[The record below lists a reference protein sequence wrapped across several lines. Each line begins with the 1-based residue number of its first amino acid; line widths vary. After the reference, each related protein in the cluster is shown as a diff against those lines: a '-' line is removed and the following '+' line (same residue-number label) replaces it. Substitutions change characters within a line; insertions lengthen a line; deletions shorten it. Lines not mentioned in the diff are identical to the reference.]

1 MTRLCCASLLTFLL
15 GAGLA
20 EATAHPP
27 GYVLQETIVVPVD
40 GSVVLSG
47 TTLTPGVTYKVR
59 ASGTFSVGGPGDGRG
74 DAEYANFSNPP
85 GSLQDVCGAGSTG
98 EDLGIGVN
106 DTVNDSRKLPAWGV
120 YNPTHEYTV
129 DMPGTGGRLQLNYH
143 DCVYP
148 DNSGT
153 LTVEIF
159 GPAGLTMELNERSF
173 RTGQTM
179 VVTAS
184 LTPGFINGLADA
196 FVVVQAPGGAYYS
209 LTPGGLL
216 PGIVP
221 YAAGFAWPAAGTSP
235 TLFRA
240 DLLRYTFTGAEPSG
254 TYTWYSA
261 GAPAGTL
268 NLVGPLAA
276 QTFSFVP

>member
-1 MTRLCCASLLTFLL
+1 MTRLRSAFLLALLL
-15 GAGLA
+15 GAGRA
-20 EATAHPP
+20 EATTHPP
-27 GYVLQETIVVPVD
+27 GYVLVETIVVPVD
-40 GSVVLSG
+40 GSVVSSA
-47 TTLTPGVTYKVR
+47 TTLAAGVTYKVR

-85 GSLQDVCGAGSTG
+85 GSLQDVCGAGTAG

-106 DTVNDSRKLPAWGV
+106 DTVNDSRKSPGWGA
-120 YNPTHEYTV
+120 YDPTHEYTV
-129 DMPGTGGRLQLNYH
+129 DAPGTGARLQLNYH
-143 DCVYP
+143 DCLYS
-148 DNSGT
+148 DNSGS

-159 GPAGLTMELNERSF
+159 SPAGLTVELNDSTF

-179 VVTAS
+179 VVTVS
-184 LTPGFINGLADA
+184 LTPGFITGPADA
-196 FVVVQAPGGAYYS
+196 FVVIQAPNGAYYS

-221 YAAGFAWPAAGTSP
+221 YATGFAWPAAGSQP
-235 TLFRA
+235 TVYRA
-240 DLLRYTFTGAEPSG
+240 DLLRYRFTGAELPG

-268 NLVGPLAA
+268 NIAGPLAA
-276 QTFSFVP
+276 QTFTFAP